1 MTLGAGPLS
10 ALLALPATPLLTGA
24 GLSMLPWCAVLLWL
38 ARRDTLDRRAVW
50 AVIAVNAVWV
60 VDSVLLLAGGWV
72 QPTLLG
78 QAFVIAQALAVVLF
92 AELQFLGSSARPKRS
107 VDNPFSRMNSLPPK
121 AGIVWGGRRSLRP
134 PAESRMA
141 SLGGPG
147 KRVPL
152 RTANLRFAP
161 MKSPSQEGL
170 RCSAAISRGRR
181 AARPWA

>member
-1 MTLGAGPLS
+1 MTTVQPSPLLRRALQLDALVSGAAGLLMTLGAGPLS
-10 ALLALPATPLLTGA
+10 ALLALPAVLLTGA

-92 AELQFLGSSARPKRS
+92 AELQFLGLKRS
-107 VDNPFSRMNSLPPK
+107 
-121 AGIVWGGRRSLRP
+121 
-134 PAESRMA
+134 AE
-141 SLGGPG
+141 
-147 KRVPL
+147 
-152 RTANLRFAP
+152 
-161 MKSPSQEGL
+161 
-170 RCSAAISRGRR
+170 AACG
-181 AARPWA
+181 